1 MSPILLF
8 GGGAALLYGLTK
20 LKDGGSGGASGGG
33 SMPAGFH
40 EVKASS
46 GRIWWTGIVETKG
59 DLHTV
64 LVKAPGSLSVPVL
77 AYTQSISTQARKFL
91 SAFPVNDGGQLLK
104 AARADFKV

>member
-20 LKDGGSGGASGGG
+20 LKDGGHAGG
-33 SMPAGFH
+33 SGVPAGFQ
-40 EVKASS
+40 EVTASS
-46 GRIWWTGIVETKG
+46 GRKWWTGIVETKG

-64 LVKAPGSLSVPVL
+64 LVKAPGSISVPVL
-77 AYTQSISTQARKFL
+77 AYTQSISTKARKFL